1 VILVQF
7 LVFKTLKSYDCD
19 RTPVL
24 SMGTDG
30 GEKDRSFRV
39 MPQWTFL
46 IEQRPINEEKED
58 LDDEYKVCANTRRRI
73 SWYCGPG
80 ERSRGLTSQNR
91 KLQGALH
98 EI

>member
-1 VILVQF
+1 MILAQF
-7 LVFKTLKSYDCD
+7 LVFKTLNSYDCD

-30 GEKDRSFRV
+30 GERDRSFRV
-39 MPQWTFL
+39 MPQCTFL

-73 SWYCGPG
+73 SWHRGPG
-80 ERSRGLTSQNR
+80 KGVEG
-91 KLQGALH
+91 
-98 EI
+98 